1 MNAIVQG
8 CSRPP
13 ARSERC
19 LVANGTP
26 ASAPGRAL
34 GYNTSTWER
43 PPLIRRGS
51 ELSPG
56 EPALEESSSQ
66 AMFPFLFSSRS
77 PIQVRS
83 IKPLSPCCT
92 HGATTLFRH
101 TSVTLVACSPVFLRS
116 LMLYPTASNFGQI
129 WSVQTAGG
137 PRWSPPGN
145 VEEDQGTK
153 SDRRHRTGRE
163 D

>member
-19 LVANGTP
+19 LVTNGTP
-26 ASAPGRAL
+26 TSAPGRAL

-43 PPLIRRGS
+43 PPLIHRGS

-66 AMFPFLFSSRS
+66 AMFPFLFSSRGR
-77 PIQVRS
+77 IQVRS

-101 TSVTLVACSPVFLRS
+101 TSVTLVACSSVFPRS
-116 LMLYPTASNFGQI
+116 LMLYPPASNFGQI
-129 WSVQTAGG
+129 WSVQT
-137 PRWSPPGN
+137 RWRPKMVTPW
-145 VEEDQGTK
+145 K
-153 SDRRHRTGRE
+153 C
-163 D
+163 